1 MNIVIKT
8 KNNKSVKKPNQ
19 KRSLAQQQQQHDQ
32 TNETRQLRDEMPTVT
47 NSTLRHIARASS
59 AVIQG
64 YSYQPEDDQNQKIIN
79 IDSTKNLKKIAELQR
94 E

>member
-1 MNIVIKT
+1 
-8 KNNKSVKKPNQ
+8 
-19 KRSLAQQQQQHDQ
+19 
-32 TNETRQLRDEMPTVT
+32 MPTVT

-64 YSYQPEDDQNQKIIN
+64 YSYQPEDGQNQKITN
-79 IDSTKNLKKIAELQR
+79 IDSAKNLKKIAELQR